1 MPPVRGRADIKP
13 MTTAPD
19 LSDAQRACLVV
30 DDDPA
35 LLPLLVR
42 QLRRI
47 GFDVDQ
53 AATMDEARQRL
64 SDKNFELVV
73 CDLHLRGG
81 SGLEIVREARDGHE
95 STATVL
101 ISGDGGPEP
110 LRRAMAD
117 DVDGYLVKPFGRE
130 QLAVTAEQA
139 LRRRHERSAQPAPP
153 AEYAAPSP
161 HQLLEHLVRAGRY
174 RDEETAEH
182 VERMSRTSALVASQ
196 LGWGPEACIELRTA
210 SALHDIGKLGVPDS
224 VLRKPGKLNHE
235 ERALMERH
243 PEMGYEILRGS
254 RDPVMLL
261 ASTIALTHHERFDGT
276 GYPHGLSRDE
286 IPMAGR
292 IAAVA
297 DVFDALT
304 HDRPYRAAYPVA
316 EGMEAVREGS
326 GTHFDPAV
334 VDAFKEVAAQVEEVR
349 ARHPDGAPGL
359 ELDAKNP
366 DAAIRVLI
374 VEDHDAVARGIELL
388 LRRDGF
394 DVAGSARNLTDATRI
409 LERRD
414 VDIALVDLQLG
425 EEDGLDLVPIVKE
438 HGARVLVY
446 TGRLDSAAVAA
457 ARRAGAD
464 GVAAKAAPLGELAAA
479 LRAVS
484 DGETYCD
491 PRFERESNGAM
502 SLLTPRESEIV
513 ALLASGLNGEEIAR
527 RLFISPATVRTHIRN
542 AMDRVDARTRAHLVT
557 LGALQG
563 VRAAREAELAI
574 AS

>member
-1 MPPVRGRADIKP
+1 MEEGRRSQAPIPRFPARADIKS
-13 MTTAPD
+13 MTTAPVN
-19 LSDAQRACLVV
+19 DAQPACLVV
-30 DDDPA
+30 DDDLA

-47 GFDVDQ
+47 GFAVDT

-81 SGLEIVREARDGHE
+81 SGLEIAREARDSHQ

-110 LRRAMAD
+110 LRLAMAG
-117 DVDGYLVKPFGRE
+117 DVDGYLVKPFGHD

-139 LRRRHERSAQPAPP
+139 LRRRRERSGPQ
-153 AEYAAPSP
+153 
-161 HQLLEHLVRAGRY
+161 QLLEHLGRAGRY
-174 RDEETAEH
+174 HDEETAEH
-182 VERMSRTSALVASQ
+182 VDRMSRTSALVARQ
-196 LGWGPEACIELRTA
+196 LGWCPEACIELRTA

-243 PEMGYEILRGS
+243 PEMGYGILSGS
-254 RDPVMLL
+254 LDPVMAL

-276 GYPHGLSRDE
+276 GYPHRLSRHE
-286 IPMAGR
+286 IPIAGR

-304 HDRPYRAAYPVA
+304 HDRPYRVAFSVA
-316 EGMEAVREGS
+316 EAMEMLRDGS

-334 VDAFKEVAAQVEEVR
+334 VDAFEEVAGQVEEMG
-349 ARHPDGAPGL
+349 ARYPDGAREP
-359 ELDAKNP
+359 ELDPETP

-394 DVAGSARNLTDATRI
+394 EVAGNARNIADATRI

-425 EEDGLDLVPIVKE
+425 DEDGLDLVPIVQE
-438 HGARVLVY
+438 HGAHVLVY

-457 ARRAGAD
+457 ALRAGAH
-464 GVAAKAAPLGELAAA
+464 GVAAKAAPPGELAAA
-479 LRAVS
+479 LRAVI

-491 PRFERESNGAM
+491 PRFERESNGGM
-502 SLLTPRESEIV
+502 PTLTPRESEIV

-527 RLFISPATVRTHIRN
+527 RLFVSPATVRTHIRN
-542 AMDRVDARTRAHLVT
+542 AMDRIDARTRAHLVT

-563 VRAAREAELAI
+563 VRAAPEAELAF